1 MPAFDPLSPETVY
14 ALKGNIALPFE
25 DNRTA
30 ATVAAAAGS
39 RINDAY
45 VNPLEFSGVTAPS
58 VTIAAGSV
66 HKANR

>member
-1 MPAFDPLSPETVY
+1 MPALDALSPDVVY
-14 ALKGNIALPFE
+14 ALKGNISLPFE
-25 DNRTA
+25 DPRTA
-30 ATVAAAAGS
+30 ATVATAAGS

-58 VTIAAGSV
+58 VTIATGSV